1 MLSPLWVERL
11 LKIPGA
17 KQVKNHL
24 LEQGHTEEEAN
35 LGAVATAG
43 LVILVMVVLFN
54 SFIYGVIRSFFQNF
68 LGYLRQDT
76 AEAVGI
82 GIFATTIFLAILFQY
97 MRRVNTQKAE
107 EQMRLRRER
116 HMIEEKKDHLRRG
129 AMGNFEEILKFYLSE
144 KYPEVEVRSVHSVDM
159 VPRIR
164 FQSRRFTA
172 ETSVGVGR
180 KAKDSKDEQAIEMT
194 KQRYLKDVDKN
205 YQLFRENLFDDT
217 LHVLETA
224 FSLSDNIPAV
234 IVDATMNFISG
245 KAKYYEGVV
254 LSVKAQ
260 RDVFQH
266 VQKSHYPSFKALT
279 SFDLRYND
287 GMETKPLPLE
297 ESKTARVI
305 ERIKENAPKL
315 NIRYEAP
322 KTKVDEGW
330 EKPKVVEEPAVI
342 QETLRGKELSSMPLA
357 QFQDMVVA
365 VLGKMN
371 FDVQKLKKV
380 PGGTLQIQ
388 VDFQHPVVGG
398 SFLVLARQY
407 PETAPVH
414 ADLIRE
420 LDVLAREEACK
431 RGIYIVTGRYT
442 EEARNIART
451 MAVDLVDGL
460 KLTQLMEGPAYDGR
474 WSFRVV
480 DEKGVVTDL
489 SRMPLLNFEK
499 EVDLFLKSMG
509 FRVEKIRRVPG
520 GAVVA
525 VAEFPHPI
533 MGGKFTVMAKQYPA
547 EERVPAELVSEMG
560 HVMKAEFCERGLLMV
575 PADFAMDARALSRFS
590 NVELVD
596 RNTWENLRRQL

>member
-1 MLSPLWVERL
+1 MIFSPLWTQRL
-11 LKIPGA
+11 LRIPGA

-24 LEQGHTEEEAN
+24 LGQGHTEEEAN
-35 LGAVATAG
+35 IGGVVFAG
-43 LVILVMVVLFN
+43 LVVFLAIILFN
-54 SFIYGVIRSFFQNF
+54 TFLYGVVRTFFQN
-68 LGYLRQDT
+68 LWVDAVQDPVQGLIV
-76 AEAVGI
+76 AL
-82 GIFATTIFLAILFQY
+82 FATLFLLALVFQY
-97 MRRVNTQKAE
+97 ITRSGAE
-107 EQMRLRRER
+107 KKEREWQARKQR
-116 HMIEEKKDHLRRG
+116 HKLEEKRDHLRKG
-129 AMGNFEEILKFYLSE
+129 AMGNFEEIFRFYLSE
-144 KYPEVEVRSVHSVDM
+144 KYPDIEVKNAHVVDT

-164 FQSRRFTA
+164 FQVKRFNT
-172 ETSVGVGR
+172 ELGG
-180 KAKDSKDEQAIEMT
+180 E
-194 KQRYLKDVDKN
+194 VDKN
-205 YQLFRENLFDDT
+205 YKLFRDTLFDDT

-224 FSLSDNIPAV
+224 FFLSETIPAV
-234 IVDATMNFISG
+234 IVDAAMNFISG
-245 KAKYYEGVV
+245 KAKYYDGTV

-266 VQKSHYPSFKALT
+266 TQQGKFPSFKALT

-287 GMETKPLPLE
+287 GMEVKPMPVE
-297 ESKTARVI
+297 ESKSARVI

-322 KTKVDEGW
+322 QAKVDEGW
-330 EKPKVVEEPAVI
+330 EKPKEAAEPLVI

-357 QFQDMVVA
+357 QFQDL
-365 VLGKMN
+365 VLGVLAKMN
-371 FDVQKLKKV
+371 FNVQKVKKV

-414 ADLIRE
+414 ADLVRE
-420 LDVLAREEACK
+420 LDELARVEGAK

-442 EEARNIART
+442 EEAKNITRT
-451 MAVDLVDGL
+451 MAVDLVDVA
-460 KLTQLMEGPAYDGR
+460 KLSELMEGPAYDGR
-474 WSFRVV
+474 WNFRLV

-489 SRMPLLNFEK
+489 SRMPLMNFEK
-499 EVDLFLKSMG
+499 EIDLFLKSMG

-525 VAEFPHPI
+525 VAEFPHPVT
-533 MGGKFTVMAKQYPA
+533 GGKFTVMGRQYPA

-560 HVMKAEFCERGLLMV
+560 HIMKSEFCYRGLLMV
-575 PADFAMDARALSRFS
+575 PADFAMDARALARYS

-596 RNTWENLRRQL
+596 RNTWENLRRQM